1 MRSSDWSSD
10 VCASDLEAITED
22 SIRNIYDIRVG
33 VESMLGRRAAERVT
47 AADIADLVAIEERYE
62 ELVLADRQLE
72 AVKANIAFHARL
84 YAIADNPEA
93 EMLLEG
99 RTRVVRTVADSLD
112 RYSPLD
118 RRRIIPEHRRI
129 LEMLEA
135 RRPAECGQAVF
146 DHVTNARDRL
156 LMRMRNA
163 GMTRSEAHTSELQS
177 LMRISYAVFCLQ
189 Q

>member
-1 MRSSDWSSD
+1 
-10 VCASDLEAITED
+10 
-22 SIRNIYDIRVG
+22 
-33 VESMLGRRAAERVT
+33 MLGRRAAERVT

-118 RRRIIPEHRRI
+118 RRRNIPDHRRL
-129 LEMLEA
+129 LELLEA
-135 RRPAECGQAVF
+135 ARPPECRQAV
-146 DHVTNARDRL
+146 VPPVPNPPARL
-156 LMRMRNA
+156 LMRLRHPPLKL
-163 GMTRSEAHTSELQS
+163 R
-177 LMRISYAVFCLQ
+177 
-189 Q
+189 